1 MLNESRIRATTTR
14 PDRVRGQ
21 ARQGGTRHAWPLPA
35 DARSVRE
42 ARAVVRH
49 ELSGLGLA
57 PDVVDD
63 AVLMASELVTNA
75 LLYGEPPYELA
86 LHLGA
91 EEIMC
96 VVVDASPLPPSPLT
110 HGPAHGPAEH
120 AAEHG
125 RGLRIVAALS
135 DGFHGFHPQRYV
147 TRPDLVGKATWFA
160 LPREERRAEV
170 VPFRRRS

>member
-42 ARAVVRH
+42 ARAVVRD
-49 ELSGLGLA
+49 ELSRLGLA

-86 LHLGA
+86 LHAGA

-96 VVVDASPLPPSPLT
+96 VVVDAGPLPPSS
-110 HGPAHGPAEH
+110 PAHVPAH
-120 AAEHG
+120 DPAEHG